1 MFASFLNVKGI
12 DVEIFLPIPNYP
24 EHIKKQRKKFRKIKG
39 IRSCKIPGRAQR
51 ASAASERSDGT
62 TEATRNNTK
71 PQETHK
77 KQTRFPFLT

>member
-12 DVEIFLPIPNYP
+12 DVEFFLPIQNYP
-24 EHIKKQRKKFRKIKG
+24 EHIKKQREKTKKFKG

-71 PQETHK
+71 PQET
-77 KQTRFPFLT
+77 